1 MVRHGLAESYRRLL
15 ILLVIGV
22 FFTNW
27 ATYATLFVTPSFPT
41 LYWAVV
47 LAVLTLPLILMDP
60 SSLRCLASPLVLW
73 AILFIVITAVYFLII
88 PGGDFQIL
96 KNRTFS
102 VILILLFCAVFG
114 RSLGSLHHARKLI
127 FVALLAGIALNVV
140 DFLQLISFVPA
151 SSPIANPGRAA
162 GLYMNANESGCAL
175 LLGMIL
181 TIGLVRAQWRAWF
194 TVCVFVGVVLTFS
207 RAAILGWFLVI
218 FLLWLQKYLRI
229 RRIVAAVFLLTFL
242 AVLAWPAIFGYLA
255 GHAQYSNTQFRI
267 EWFLAPG
274 AYRSGLSEQQRL
286 EVFKAGWQLF
296 LQQPIFGNGIGSTT
310 TWYLPK
316 STHDMYLLFMD
327 DYGAIGLLLYVM
339 LPLSL
344 IIGARGEGRRIAICV
359 AVLLLFWGWFSHNEL
374 DNYYSLVAIS
384 LTSAI
389 RTYLREPLAAAASG
403 HLPGAMAPMWQ
414 GGA

>member
-1 MVRHGLAESYRRLL
+1 MAGRGLTRNWRLLL

-41 LYWAVV
+41 LYWAMLLAV
-47 LAVLTLPLILMDP
+47 LAVPLLMMEAG
-60 SSLRCLASPLVLW
+60 SLRCLATPLVLW
-73 AILFIVITAVYFLII
+73 TLVFIALTGLYFLII
-88 PGGDFQIL
+88 PGGDVQIL

-102 VILILLFCAVFG
+102 VILIILFCAVFG
-114 RSLGSLHHARKLI
+114 RRPESLLYARKLI
-127 FVALLAGIALNVV
+127 FIAVLLGIALNVV
-140 DFLQLISFVPA
+140 DFLQLIRFVPLD
-151 SSPIANPGRAA
+151 SPIANPGRAA

-181 TIGLVRAQWRAWF
+181 TVGLVRAQWRTWF
-194 TVCVFVGVVLTFS
+194 VVCVFIGVVLTFS
-207 RAAILGWFLVI
+207 RAAIIGWFIVVLLFW
-218 FLLWLQKYLRI
+218 FLGYLRTGKI
-229 RRIVAAVFLLTFL
+229 LKVVFGLAFVLILT
-242 AVLAWPAIFGYLA
+242 WPFVRAYLA
-255 GHAQYSNTQFRI
+255 GHAQYSNALSRI
-267 EWFLAPG
+267 GWFLIPSTHQ
-274 AYRSGLSEQQRL
+274 SGFSEQQRL
-286 EVFKAGWQLF
+286 EVLEAGWQLF

-310 TWYLPK
+310 TWSLSK

-384 LTSAI
+384 LTSAL
-389 RTYLREPLAAAASG
+389 RTYLREPLATAVSGRSPSATAS
-403 HLPGAMAPMWQ
+403 AW
-414 GGA
+414 